1 MRLIAI
7 YATNV
12 PPVKKFEVTDLSDVV
27 VLAGPN
33 GVGKTRLVNR
43 LLAYLRSPQPAAD
56 IRLVIKATTKEETEL
71 WGKDCL
77 DTQVSEDCKKL
88 QNTIQLNTR
97 RPKWRSSVLNFES
110 DRSIR
115 AIKPYTFTWDLPD
128 PDEEKIGWE
137 MTVPHRQ
144 LRSGSVERSTR
155 NDSYDS

>member
-56 IRLVIKATTKEETEL
+56 IRLVVKATTKEETEL
-71 WGKDCL
+71 WGKDRL
-77 DTQVSEDCKKL
+77 DTQDLEDCRKL
-88 QNTIQLNTR
+88 QSTLQLNTR
-97 RPKWRSSVLNFES
+97 RVKWRSQV
-110 DRSIR
+110 
-115 AIKPYTFTWDLPD
+115 A
-128 PDEEKIGWE
+128 
-137 MTVPHRQ
+137 Q
-144 LRSGSVERSTR
+144 
-155 NDSYDS
+155 